1 MKEKYLKSS
10 NIKNFKITNSIC
22 TESASFYIGD
32 KTYLDKKRKKYDKLD
47 LEDSLK
53 AENFI
58 METTNY
64 GIIYDEYSNLSK
76 IPAEFNKK
84 LNLKVNL
91 SFFSLSIGS
100 DDCIPIYFF
109 EFNKELDSFFV
120 PLIFP
125 GLGEYIYSN
134 NNVWNEKNI
143 SLKNII
149 INQFMKEKS
158 QWKKIGKLNIPSKK
172 LLIQEGN
179 LISVED
185 YYLTYK
191 SKESYEIFAVYSDKE
206 DLYKIYNDP
215 ESSNLDLDQTFSTD
229 FSGTILPKNNPLNF
243 EKILYGLFF
252 RSI

>member
-47 LEDSLK
+47 IEDSLK
-53 AENFI
+53 AENYI

-91 SFFSLSIGS
+91 SYFSLSIGS

-125 GLGEYIYSN
+125 GLGEYIY
-134 NNVWNEKNI
+134 I
-143 SLKNII
+143 PTI
-149 INQFMKEKS
+149 MYGM
-158 QWKKIGKLNIPSKK
+158 KKILV
-172 LLIQEGN
+172 L
-179 LISVED
+179 
-185 YYLTYK
+185 
-191 SKESYEIFAVYSDKE
+191 
-206 DLYKIYNDP
+206 KI
-215 ESSNLDLDQTFSTD
+215 
-229 FSGTILPKNNPLNF
+229 
-243 EKILYGLFF
+243 
-252 RSI
+252 